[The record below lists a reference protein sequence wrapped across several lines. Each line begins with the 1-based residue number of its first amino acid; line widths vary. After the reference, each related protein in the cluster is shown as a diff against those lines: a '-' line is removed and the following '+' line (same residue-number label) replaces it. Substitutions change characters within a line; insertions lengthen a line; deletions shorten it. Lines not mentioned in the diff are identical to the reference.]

1 MSDNHSLWYRL
12 RYGIGVRIIAPFLL
26 LTLAVASIGTFLIT
40 AQFTQS
46 VNDRYNNQLIDAGR
60 VVAERMID
68 FEDGRLRTLRV
79 IAATQG
85 VPQRLAEGN
94 TAVLHDLILP
104 TIINNQADAVEL
116 LDMGGQEIYG
126 WQRLNNVPVA
136 DIQPT
141 SGNNLSSFEDVQL
154 ILDGYTDTFGDK
166 RVILSETPEGVLMFT
181 LGPVFLEG
189 EQVGAVMVGTYLR
202 SMITDLSQYAVA
214 RVTLY
219 DNNGRV
225 LETTLGTN
233 EQTDTLTLP
242 NESETYTNIITALRE
257 NPERVQVVANKAD
270 SEVPLRELELMGQ
283 LYRLAFGDWRMRG
296 QSFGLFSVA
305 LPTNLISSPL
315 VNNRNLVLVIFTF
328 TFIAVTFIGILITR
342 RLTDPL
348 SRLVVTA
355 TAVGEGRL
363 DQRTGINR
371 PDEIG
376 QLAASLD
383 LMTSRLQNRTE
394 QLIKQTSELET
405 ILNTI
410 TDGVILLDSA
420 NNIVVANVA
429 AQQLLTD
436 LSYDFL
442 SAGPIRELLPAEPGA
457 PDRNGVAETTPTTHA
472 KQYQIGRRSLT
483 TLATEVFT
491 PGGEQFGVVLVLRD
505 ITREVEAEQLKD
517 AFITSISRELR
528 APLNAIQVYT
538 DLLMKTGN
546 DQFDERQ
553 MAFMQNIQKGSFQLE
568 HHITQLIHIS
578 EIQAGTI
585 KMDRRQTRFADLVQA
600 AAENWHGRFEAK
612 RIALRLQLPETSP
625 CISVDPTQMGW
636 AIESLLSNAHNYTQS
651 GGRVDVRLVTNEHVM
666 RLDVAD
672 SGIGIAKSDQSHL
685 FNRFYRAQ
693 NSINHEMRGVG
704 LGLFIA
710 RVVVDMHQ
718 GDIQVQSELG
728 HGSTFTISLPLDET

>member
-1 MSDNHSLWYRL
+1 MSDNHSLLYRL

-26 LTLAVASIGTFLIT
+26 LTLVVASIGTFLIT

-85 VPQRLAEGN
+85 VPQRLAEKD

-104 TIINNQADAVEL
+104 TLINNQADAVEL
-116 LDMGGQEIYG
+116 LDMEGQEIYG
-126 WQRLNNVPVA
+126 WQRLSNVPVD
-136 DIQPT
+136 DILPT
-141 SGNNLSSFEDVQL
+141 SGNNLSSFQDVQL
-154 ILDGYTDTFGDK
+154 VLDGYTDTFGDK
-166 RVILSETPEGVLMFT
+166 RVILSETPEGILLFT
-181 LGPVFLEG
+181 LGPVFLDG

-202 SMITDLSQYAVA
+202 TMITDLSQYAVA

-219 DNNGRV
+219 DTDGRV

-233 EQTDTLTLP
+233 EQTDNLALQ
-242 NESETYTNIITALRE
+242 NDSETHTEILTALRE
-257 NPERVQVVANKAD
+257 SSERVQVVANKAD
-270 SEVPLRELELMGQ
+270 SEVPLRELQLMGQ
-283 LYRLAFGDWRMRG
+283 LYRLAFGDWRLRG

-305 LPTNLISSPL
+305 FPTNLISSPL
-315 VNNRNLVLVIFTF
+315 AGNRNLFLFIFTL
-328 TFIAVTFIGILITR
+328 TFIAVMFIGYLITR
-342 RLTDPL
+342 RLTEPL
-348 SRLVVTA
+348 SSLVLTA

-363 DQRTGINR
+363 DQRTGITR
-371 PDEIG
+371 RDQIG

-383 LMTSRLQNRTE
+383 LMTSRLQNRTD

-442 SAGPIRELLPAEPGA
+442 SAGPIRELLPAEQGA
-457 PDRNGVAETTPTTHA
+457 PDLNSDAATTPTTHA

-483 TLATEVFT
+483 TLATEVLT
-491 PGGEQFGVVLVLRD
+491 PGGQQFGVVLVLRD
-505 ITREVEAEQLKD
+505 ITSEVEAEQLKD

-538 DLLMKTGN
+538 DLLVKTGN

-553 MAFMQNIQKGSFQLE
+553 TAFMQNIQKGSHQLE
-568 HHITQLIHIS
+568 HHINQLIHIS

-585 KMDRRQTRFADLVQA
+585 KLDRRQTRFADLVEA

-612 RIALRLQLPETSP
+612 RVALRVQLPETSP

-651 GGRVDVRLVTNEHVM
+651 GGQVHVRLVTNEHVM

-710 RVVVDMHQ
+710 SVVVDMHQ

-728 HGSTFTISLPLDET
+728 HGSTFTITLPLDKT